1 MQNPRSGILP
11 VTIKDKASLYAA
23 YMPFVK
29 GGGIFVP
36 TPKTYDIGDEVFV
49 LLTLMDEPEKIA
61 VTGKVVWLTPE
72 GSQGNRSA
80 GVGVQFANN
89 DGIAQS
95 KIETYLAGTLQ
106 SDRSTHTM

>member
-1 MQNPRSGILP
+1 
-11 VTIKDKASLYAA
+11 
-23 YMPFVK
+23 MPFVK

-72 GSQGNRSA
+72 GAQGNRSA